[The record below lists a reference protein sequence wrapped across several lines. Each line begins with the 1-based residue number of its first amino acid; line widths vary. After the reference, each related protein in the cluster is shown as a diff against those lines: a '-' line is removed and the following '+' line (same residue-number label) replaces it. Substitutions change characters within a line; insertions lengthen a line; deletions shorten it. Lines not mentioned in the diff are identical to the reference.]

1 MFLVELVLQGIR
13 GFQQLARV
21 RFQGGFNF
29 VAAGN
34 EAGKTTSVD
43 TIIRLLYPVNQPGKM
58 ESLVSRVVPEA
69 SRGALVVY
77 SDDGSYYRVI
87 QDFSKRAVNLSKYN
101 PATKE
106 FTLMHKDWET
116 TAQFMMG
123 LLPGISEEDY
133 GRLFVFRRESCSGQP
148 AAAVPAAASFA
159 VPGAKGRQGSA
170 PAGRP
175 SGQAARL
182 TELRE
187 TLRKAEEAADAEY
200 KLDAAKIRLGE
211 IAKKLE
217 GIEEGR
223 KRAQELE
230 AQIEELKSCE
240 ILPENLADLIGDHE
254 QEQSQKM
261 VKIDELDQDIES
273 LAMQRNAIPQANMVM
288 DKLFIAGAVVGVLAL
303 ITGLFVPVEGADIY
317 FPIGMLAAALLIAA
331 GVYNSSRKNTQRTTV
346 QKEIDVLVKERADV
360 EKKFQN
366 SGAAI
371 MKYMQS
377 TGATT
382 AAELKE
388 KAENYR
394 YFQNLYHELREQ
406 QRLMMGEQNPEDL
419 QAEYEKQRAET
430 EVLDKAAKALAH
442 NAVDTY
448 SVRQEIDRIES
459 ELAPAAPDLG
469 FSGFGMDADFASPSP
484 PPPSGG
490 TGMNVLADIAMA
502 SRMSGIEMETLVPAV
517 ESAAQRNLSVL
528 SAGKYVKVEVGPD
541 GLPVVHDKSGSKFS
555 YGTLSHGTREMVCFC
570 LRAGLVEAVAGKRR
584 LPFVLDDPFTALDG
598 ARQQAACQ
606 LLRVLGT
613 KTQVIL
619 FTSNSALKAPNETAL
634 ELK

>member
-13 GFQQLARV
+13 GVQQARV

-43 TIIRLLYPVNQPGKM
+43 AIIRLLYPVNQSGKM
-58 ESLVSRVVPEA
+58 ESLVSRVAPEA

-77 SDDGSYYRVI
+77 SDDGAYYRVI
-87 QDFSKRAVNLSKYN
+87 QDFSKRAVNLSRYN

-116 TAQFMMG
+116 TAQFMTG

-148 AAAVPAAASFA
+148 AADTHVAASFA
-159 VPGAKGRQGSA
+159 APGAKARPGSA

-175 SGQAARL
+175 SGQTVRL
-182 TELRE
+182 AELRE
-187 TLRKAEEAADAEY
+187 ILRKAEEAADAEY

-211 IAKKLE
+211 IGKKLE

-223 KRAQELE
+223 KRTGELE

-240 ILPENLADLIGDHE
+240 ILPANLADLIGDHE
-254 QEQSQKM
+254 QEQSQKI
-261 VKIDELDQDIES
+261 VKTDELDQDIES
-273 LAMQRNAIPQANMVM
+273 LTMQRNAIPQANMVM
-288 DKLFIAGAVVGVLAL
+288 DKLFIAGVVVGGLAL
-303 ITGLFVPVEGADIY
+303 ITGLFVPLEGSDLY
-317 FPIGMLAAALLIAA
+317 FPIGMFASLLLIAA
-331 GVYNSSRKNTQRTTV
+331 GWYNSSRKNAQRKEV

-377 TGATT
+377 TGATS
-382 AAELKE
+382 AADLRE

-394 YFQNLYHELREQ
+394 YFQNMHHDVLEQ
-406 QRLMMGEQNPEDL
+406 QRLMMGALNVEDL
-419 QAEYEKQRAET
+419 QAEYAKLQAER

-459 ELAPAAPDLG
+459 ELAPAAPDFG
-469 FSGFGMDADFASPSP
+469 FSGFGMGADFSP
-484 PPPSGG
+484 PPSQPSAG

-517 ESAAQRNLSVL
+517 ESAAQRNLSGL

-541 GLPVVHDKSGSKFS
+541 GLPVVHDRSGSKFA
-555 YGTLSHGTREMVCFC
+555 YWILSHGTREMVFFC
-570 LRAGLVEAVAGKRR
+570 LRAGLVEAIAGKRR

-598 ARQQAACQ
+598 VRQQAACQ
-606 LLRVLGT
+606 LLRVLGA

-619 FTSNSALKAPNETAL
+619 FTSNSALKAQNETAL

>member
-43 TIIRLLYPVNQPGKM
+43 TIGRLLYPVNQPGKM
-58 ESLVSRVVPEA
+58 ESLVSRVVPDA

-77 SDDGSYYRVI
+77 SDDGAYYRVI
-87 QDFSKRAVNLSKYN
+87 QDFSKRAVNLSRYN

-116 TAQFMMG
+116 TAQFMSG

-133 GRLFVFRRESCSGQP
+133 GRLFVFRRESSSGQP
-148 AAAVPAAASFA
+148 ASDMPAAASSA
-159 VPGAKGRQGSA
+159 APGAKERPGSA

-175 SGQAARL
+175 SGHAARL
-182 TELRE
+182 AELRD
-187 TLRKAEEAADAEY
+187 TLHKAEEAADAEY

-211 IAKKLE
+211 IAKKLG

-223 KRAQELE
+223 KRTDELE

-240 ILPENLADLIGDHE
+240 ILPENLSDLIGDHE

-261 VKIDELDQDIES
+261 VKTDELDQDIES
-273 LAMQRNAIPQANMVM
+273 LTMQRNAIPQANMVV
-288 DKLFIAGAVVGVLAL
+288 DKLFIAGVAVGGLAL
-303 ITGLFVPVEGADIY
+303 ITGLFVPLEGSDIY
-317 FPIGMLAAALLIAA
+317 FPIGMLASLLLIAA
-331 GVYNSSRKNTQRTTV
+331 GWYNSSRKNAQRTTV
-346 QKEIDVLVKERADV
+346 QKEIDVLVKERAEV
-360 EKKFQN
+360 EKKFQD

-377 TGATT
+377 TGAKS

-394 YFQNLYHELREQ
+394 YFQNLLHDVREQ
-406 QRLMMGEQNPEDL
+406 QRLMMGELNVEDL
-419 QAEYEKQRAET
+419 HAEYAKQQAEM

-442 NAVDTY
+442 NAMDTY
-448 SVRQEIDRIES
+448 SVRQEIERIES
-459 ELAPAAPDLG
+459 EHAPSVPDFG
-469 FSGFGMDADFASPSP
+469 FPGIGMGADFTSP
-484 PPPSGG
+484 PPHPAGG
-490 TGMNVLADIAMA
+490 AGMNVLADIAMA

-517 ESAAQRNLSVL
+517 ESAAQRNLSSM

-541 GLPVVHDKSGSKFS
+541 GLPVVHDRNGSKAA
-555 YGTLSHGTREMVCFC
+555 YGTLSHGTREMVYFC

-606 LLRVLGT
+606 LLRVLAA

-619 FTSNSALKAPNETAL
+619 FTSNPALKAPNETAL

>member
-13 GFQQLARV
+13 GFQQLSRV

-29 VAAGN
+29 VGAGN

-58 ESLVSRVVPEA
+58 ESLVSRVVPDT
-69 SRGALVVY
+69 SRGALVIY
-77 SDDGSYYRVI
+77 SDDGAYYRVI
-87 QDFSKRAVNLSKYN
+87 QDFSKRAVNLSRYN

-116 TAQFMMG
+116 TAQFMTG

-148 AAAVPAAASFA
+148 AADMPAAVSSAA
-159 VPGAKGRQGSA
+159 RGARERPGSA

-175 SGQAARL
+175 SGQTVRL
-182 TELRE
+182 AELRE

-200 KLDAAKIRLGE
+200 KLEAAKIRLGE
-211 IAKKLE
+211 IGKKLE

-223 KRAQELE
+223 KRIEELE

-240 ILPENLADLIGDHE
+240 ILPENLSDLIGDHE

-261 VKIDELDQDIES
+261 VKTDELDRDIES
-273 LAMQRNAIPQANMVM
+273 LTMQRNEIPQANMMM
-288 DKLFIAGAVVGVLAL
+288 DKLFIAGVLVGGVAL
-303 ITGLFVPVEGADIY
+303 ITGVFVPLEGSDLY
-317 FPIGMLAAALLIAA
+317 FPLGMLASILLIVA
-331 GVYNSSRKNTQRTTV
+331 GWYNSSRKNAQRKEV
-346 QKEIDVLVKERADV
+346 QKEIDVLVKERAEL
-360 EKKFQN
+360 EKKFQD

-377 TGATT
+377 TGATS
-382 AAELKE
+382 AAELRE

-394 YFQNLYHELREQ
+394 YFQNMRNDLREQ
-406 QRLMMGEQNPEDL
+406 QRLMMGALNAEDL
-419 QAEYEKQRAET
+419 QTEYAKLQAER

-442 NAVDTY
+442 NALDTY

-459 ELAPAAPDLG
+459 ELAPAAPDPG
-469 FSGFGMDADFASPSP
+469 FSGFGMGADFAP
-484 PPPSGG
+484 PPAQAGG
-490 TGMNVLADIAMA
+490 TGMNILADIAMA

-517 ESAAQRNLSVL
+517 ESAAQRNLSGM
-528 SAGKYVKVEVGPD
+528 SAAKYVKVEVGPD
-541 GLPVVHDKSGSKFS
+541 GLPVAHDRHGSKFA
-555 YGTLSHGTREMVCFC
+555 YGSLSHGTREMVYFC
-570 LRAGLVEAVAGKRR
+570 LRAGLVEAIAGKRR
-584 LPFVLDDPFTALDG
+584 LPFVLDDPFAALDG

-606 LLRVLGT
+606 LLRVLGA

>member
-58 ESLVSRVVPEA
+58 DSLVSRVVPEA

-77 SDDGSYYRVI
+77 SDDGAYYRVI

-116 TAQFMMG
+116 TSQFMTG

-148 AAAVPAAASFA
+148 SADMHAAAA
-159 VPGAKGRQGSA
+159 PGVRERPGSA

-175 SGQAARL
+175 SGQAGRL
-182 TELRE
+182 AELRE

-223 KRAQELE
+223 KEAEELE

-240 ILPENLADLIGDHE
+240 ILPENLAELIGDHE
-254 QEQSQKM
+254 QEQSRKM
-261 VKIDELDQDIES
+261 VKTDELDQDIES
-273 LAMQRNAIPQANMVM
+273 LTMQRNAIPQANMVM
-288 DKLFIAGAVVGVLAL
+288 DRLFIAGVVVGGLAL
-303 ITGLFVPVEGADIY
+303 ITGLFVPLEGADLY
-317 FPIGMLAAALLIAA
+317 FPLGMLASLLLIAA
-331 GVYNSSRKNTQRTTV
+331 GWYNSSRKNTQRTAV
-346 QKEIDVLVKERADV
+346 QKEIDALVKERADI
-360 EKKFQN
+360 EKNFQD
-366 SGAAI
+366 SGASI

-388 KAENYR
+388 KSENYR
-394 YFQNLYHELREQ
+394 YFRNRYHDLREQ
-406 QRLMMGEQNPEDL
+406 QRLMMGELNVEDL
-419 QAEYEKQRAET
+419 RNEYAKQQAET

-459 ELAPAAPDLG
+459 EHAPSVPDFG
-469 FSGFGMDADFASPSP
+469 FSGIGMGADFTP
-484 PPPSGG
+484 PTPQHTGG

-517 ESAAQRNLSVL
+517 ESAAQRNLSGM

-541 GLPVVHDKSGSKFS
+541 GLPVIHDRSGSKFA
-555 YGTLSHGTREMVCFC
+555 YGTLSHGTREMVFFC

-606 LLRVLGT
+606 LLRALAT

>member
-13 GFQQLARV
+13 GFQQLSRV

-29 VAAGN
+29 VGAGN
-34 EAGKTTSVD
+34 EAGKTTSVE

-69 SRGALVVY
+69 SRGALVIY
-77 SDDGSYYRVI
+77 SDDGAYYRVI
-87 QDFSKRAVNLSKYN
+87 QDFSKRAVNLSRYN

-116 TAQFMMG
+116 TAQFMTG

-133 GRLFVFRRESCSGQP
+133 GRLFVYRRESCSGQP
-148 AAAVPAAASFA
+148 AADMHVAVSSSAQ
-159 VPGAKGRQGSA
+159 GAKERPGSA

-175 SGQAARL
+175 SGQTVRL
-182 TELRE
+182 AELRE

-211 IAKKLE
+211 IGKKLE
-217 GIEEGR
+217 GIEEG
-223 KRAQELE
+223 KRRTEELE

-240 ILPENLADLIGDHE
+240 ILPENLSDLIGDHE

-261 VKIDELDQDIES
+261 VKTDELDRDIES
-273 LAMQRNAIPQANMVM
+273 LTMQRNAIPQANMVM
-288 DKLFIAGAVVGVLAL
+288 DKLFIAGVVVGGLAL
-303 ITGLFVPVEGADIY
+303 ITGLFVPLEGSDLY
-317 FPIGMLAAALLIAA
+317 FPLGMLASILLIVA
-331 GVYNSSRKNTQRTTV
+331 GWYNSSRKNAQRKEV
-346 QKEIDVLVKERADV
+346 QKEIDVLVKERADL
-360 EKKFQN
+360 EKKFQD

-377 TGATT
+377 TGATS
-382 AAELKE
+382 AAELRE

-394 YFQNLYHELREQ
+394 YFQNMHHDLREQ
-406 QRLMMGEQNPEDL
+406 QRLMMGALNVEDL
-419 QAEYEKQRAET
+419 QTEYAKLQAER

-442 NAVDTY
+442 NALDTY

-469 FSGFGMDADFASPSP
+469 FSGFGMGADFASP
-484 PPPSGG
+484 PSQHAGG
-490 TGMNVLADIAMA
+490 TGMNILADIAMA

-517 ESAAQRNLSVL
+517 ESAAQRNLSGM
-528 SAGKYVKVEVGPD
+528 SAAKYVKVEVGPD
-541 GLPVVHDKSGSKFS
+541 GLPVAHDRHGSKFT
-555 YGTLSHGTREMVCFC
+555 YGSLSHGTREMVYFC
-570 LRAGLVEAVAGKRR
+570 LRAGLVEAIAGKRR
-584 LPFVLDDPFTALDG
+584 LPFVLDDPFIALDG
-598 ARQQAACQ
+598 TRQQAACQ
-606 LLRVLGT
+606 LLRVLGA

>member
-43 TIIRLLYPVNQPGKM
+43 TIIRLLYPVNQPGRM
-58 ESLVSRVVPEA
+58 ESLVSRVVPDA

-77 SDDGSYYRVI
+77 SDDSSYYRVI

-116 TAQFMMG
+116 TAQFMTG

-148 AAAVPAAASFA
+148 AADMSAAASSA
-159 VPGAKGRQGSA
+159 ALSARERPGSA

-175 SGQAARL
+175 SGQAVRL
-182 TELRE
+182 AELRE

-200 KLDAAKIRLGE
+200 KFDAAKIRLGE

-223 KRAQELE
+223 KRTGELE

-240 ILPENLADLIGDHE
+240 ILPENLADLISDHE

-261 VKIDELDQDIES
+261 VKTDELEQDIES
-273 LAMQRNAIPQANMVM
+273 LTMQRNAIPQANMVM
-288 DKLFIAGAVVGVLAL
+288 DKLFIAGVVVGGVAL
-303 ITGLFVPVEGADIY
+303 VTGLFVPLEGSDIY
-317 FPIGMLAAALLIAA
+317 FPIGMLASLLLIAA
-331 GVYNSSRKNTQRTTV
+331 GWYNSSRKNEQRRAV
-346 QKEIDVLVKERADV
+346 QKEIDVLVKERADI
-360 EKKFQN
+360 EKKFQD

-377 TGATT
+377 TGTTT

-388 KAENYR
+388 KSENYR
-394 YFQNLYHELREQ
+394 YFQNLYHDLQEQ
-406 QRLMMGEQNPEDL
+406 QRLMMGELNVDDL
-419 QAEYEKQRAET
+419 QNDYAKQQAET
-430 EVLDKAAKALAH
+430 DVLDKAAKALAH

-459 ELAPAAPDLG
+459 EHASAAPDFG
-469 FSGFGMDADFASPSP
+469 FSGMGMGSDYTSPSP
-484 PPPSGG
+484 QHVGG

-517 ESAAQRNLSVL
+517 ESAAQRNLTSL

-541 GLPVVHDKSGSKFS
+541 GLPVVHDQSGSKFA
-555 YGTLSHGTREMVCFC
+555 YGTLSHGTREMVFFC
-570 LRAGLVEAVAGKRR
+570 LRAGLVEAIAGKLR
-584 LPFVLDDPFTALDG
+584 LPFVLDDPFTALDSV
-598 ARQQAACQ
+598 RQQAACQ

-619 FTSNSALKAPNETAL
+619 FTSNSALKASNETAL

>member
-13 GFQQLARV
+13 GFQQLSRV

-116 TAQFMMG
+116 TAQFMAG

-133 GRLFVFRRESCSGQP
+133 GRLFVFRRESCSGLP
-148 AAAVPAAASFA
+148 SADMHGAASSA
-159 VPGAKGRQGSA
+159 APGVKERPGSA

-175 SGQAARL
+175 SGQSARL
-182 TELRE
+182 AELRE

-200 KLDAAKIRLGE
+200 KFDAAKIRLGE

-223 KRAQELE
+223 RRTEELE

-240 ILPENLADLIGDHE
+240 ILPENLTDLISEHE

-261 VKIDELDQDIES
+261 VKTDELDQDIES
-273 LAMQRNAIPQANMVM
+273 LTMQRNAIPQENMVT
-288 DKLFIAGAVVGVLAL
+288 DKLFIAGVVVGGLAL
-303 ITGLFVPVEGADIY
+303 ITGLFVPLEGSDIY
-317 FPIGMLAAALLIAA
+317 FPIGMLSSLLLIAA
-331 GVYNSSRKNTQRTTV
+331 GWYNSSRKNAQRKAV

-360 EKKFQN
+360 EKKFQD

-377 TGATT
+377 TGATS
-382 AAELKE
+382 AAELRE

-394 YFQNLYHELREQ
+394 YFQNLHHDLREQ
-406 QRLMMGEQNPEDL
+406 QRLMMGELNVEDL
-419 QAEYEKQRAET
+419 QTEYAKQQAET

-459 ELAPAAPDLG
+459 EHAPAGQDFG
-469 FSGFGMDADFASPSP
+469 FSGFGMGADFAP
-484 PPPSGG
+484 PPPQPAGG
-490 TGMNVLADIAMA
+490 SGMNVLADIAMA

-517 ESAAQRNLSVL
+517 ESAAQRNLSGL
-528 SAGKYVKVEVGPD
+528 SAGKYIKVEVGPD
-541 GLPVVHDKSGSKFS
+541 GLPVVHDRSGSKFA
-555 YGTLSHGTREMVCFC
+555 YGTLSHGTREMVFFC
-570 LRAGLVEAVAGKRR
+570 LRAGLVEAIAGKRR
-584 LPFVLDDPFTALDG
+584 LPFLLDDPFAALDG

-606 LLRVLGT
+606 LLRVLGA

-619 FTSNSALKAPNETAL
+619 FTSNTALKAPNETAL
-634 ELK
+634 EIK

>member
-43 TIIRLLYPVNQPGKM
+43 TIIRLLYPVNHPGKM
-58 ESLVSRVVPEA
+58 ESLVSRVVPDA

-77 SDDGSYYRVI
+77 SDDSSYYRVI

-116 TAQFMMG
+116 TAQFMTG

-133 GRLFVFRRESCSGQP
+133 GRLFVFRRDSCMGQP
-148 AAAVPAAASFA
+148 AADAHAAASFA
-159 VPGAKGRQGSA
+159 APAAGGRPNPA
-170 PAGRP
+170 PAGKP
-175 SGQAARL
+175 SGQSARL
-182 TELRE
+182 AELRE

-211 IAKKLE
+211 IAKKLQGFE
-217 GIEEGR
+217 DSGKQIG
-223 KRAQELE
+223 ELE

-240 ILPENLADLIGDHE
+240 VLPENLGDLIAEHE
-254 QEQSQKM
+254 QAQSQKM
-261 VKIDELDQDIES
+261 VKTDELEKDIEA
-273 LAMQRNAIPQANMVM
+273 LTLQRNTIPQANMVT
-288 DKLFIAGAVVGVLAL
+288 DKLFIAGVVVGGLAL
-303 ITGLFVPVEGADIY
+303 ITGMFVLVEGADIY
-317 FPIGMLAAALLIAA
+317 FPIGVLAAFLLIAA
-331 GVYNSSRKNTQRTTV
+331 GWYNSSRKNAQRTAV
-346 QKEIDVLVKERADV
+346 QKEIDVLVKERAET
-360 EKKFQN
+360 EKKFQDG
-366 SGAAI
+366 GAAI

-377 TGATT
+377 TGTAT
-382 AAELKE
+382 AVELKE

-394 YFQNLYHELREQ
+394 YYQNMLHDLQEH
-406 QRLMMGEQNPEDL
+406 QRLITGEVNVDSL
-419 QAEYEKQRAET
+419 QADYTKQQEET
-430 EVLDKAAKALAH
+430 EVLDKAAKAIAH

-448 SVRQEIDRIES
+448 SVRQEIERIES
-459 ELAPAAPDLG
+459 EHAPAAPDFG
-469 FSGFGMDADFASPSP
+469 FSGIGMGADFAPSFP
-484 PPPSGG
+484 PPAAGAG
-490 TGMNVLADIAMA
+490 VNVLADIAIA

-517 ESAAQRNLSVL
+517 ESAAQRNLMSL
-528 SAGKYVKVEVGPD
+528 SAGKYVKVEAGPD
-541 GLPVVHDKSGSKFS
+541 GLPVVHDQHGSKFAF
-555 YGTLSHGTREMVCFC
+555 GTLSHGTREMVFFC

-584 LPFVLDDPFTALDG
+584 LPFVLDDPFTALDS

-606 LLRVLGT
+606 LLRVLAT

-619 FTSNSALKAPNETAL
+619 FSSNSALKAPNETAL